1 MSNTNG
7 SGAPSGSML
16 ARSLRL
22 ALLALAAIAV
32 LAVSACGSSNSDKSS
47 SSSSSGSTSKQ
58 ASAPKPKGAPIK
70 VMTMTSLQ
78 AQNVPT
84 YENIKVTAETYA
96 KWINAKGGIKGRP
109 LDVTVCDDR
118 GDPTQA
124 TACARKA
131 VSDGD
136 VASVG
141 SFTFF
146 GDAAVPV
153 FDKADTAWFGICCA
167 QSAAELTS
175 KNTIATGATIGFASG
190 LTARMIEDGCKTL
203 DAAMGASPRTVLEP
217 IARNAAKAYGRKF
230 DKIVTVPDAAQDL
243 SPQVAEVLGNKPD
256 CVLVIFGES
265 SFKAWM
271 PAWQQAGTKARM
283 YGPQGNLNQVSI
295 KGYEQAAEGSVI
307 GGPYPDISTSGW
319 KDFRDALKQ
328 NNASSDL
335 DFNSLGGLGTWS
347 GYEAFRKIVEGMSG
361 PINHKTFLAAASKAT
376 VEVPGEI
383 PKLDFTKEWTQG
395 PKGFART
402 FNCAFVTT
410 KIQGGKVVPDKTQF
424 QNAAAPATG
433 AGKLGAPGQSA
444 QCADAS
450 GGA

>member
-1 MSNTNG
+1 MSNKTGEGAVGG
-7 SGAPSGSML
+7 SVL

-32 LAVSACGSSNSDKSS
+32 LAVSACGGDDEEGGGGGG
-47 SSSSSGSTSKQ
+47 SGAAQEES
-58 ASAPKPKGAPIK
+58 SAPKPTGEPIK
-70 VMTMTSLQ
+70 VMTMTSLE

-84 YENIKVTAETYA
+84 YENIKVTAETYE
-96 KWINAKGGIKGRP
+96 KWINSKGGIKGRP
-109 LDVTVCDDR
+109 LEVTVCDDR

-131 VSDGD
+131 IDDGA

-146 GDAAVPV
+146 GDAALPV
-153 FDKADTAWFGICCA
+153 FDKGDTAWFGICCA

-175 KNTIATGATIGFASG
+175 ENAIATGATIGFASG

-203 DAAMGASPRTVLEP
+203 NAAMGASPRTVLEP
-217 IARNAAKAYGRKF
+217 IARNAAKAYGRDF
-230 DKIVTVPDAAQDL
+230 DKVVEVPDAAQDL
-243 SPQVAEVLGNKPD
+243 SPQVAEVLGNDPD
-256 CVLVIFGES
+256 CVLLIFGEA

-271 PAWQQAGTKARM
+271 PAWQQAGTEARM
-283 YGPQGNLNQVSI
+283 YGPQGNLNEVSI
-295 KGYEQAAEGSVI
+295 KGYEQAAEGAII
-307 GGPYPDISTSGW
+307 GGPYPDISTEGW
-319 KDFRDALKQ
+319 KDFRDALEQ
-328 NNASSDL
+328 NDVSDDL

-347 GYEAFRKIVEGMSG
+347 GYEAFRKIVEGMDG
-361 PINHKTFLAAASKAT
+361 EITNKTFLAAAQKAT
-376 VEVPGEI
+376 VEVPGQI

-402 FNCAFVTT
+402 FNCAFVAT
-410 KIQGGKVVPDKTQF
+410 KIEGGKVVPDTTEF

-433 AGKLGAPGQSA
+433 AGKLGQPGESA
-444 QCADAS
+444 QCADAE
-450 GGA
+450 GGS